1 MLDNNPLKSKDLF
14 SFEVINK
21 WIFPEKTVNSNATK
35 GNKMKKTIPTTP
47 GRPESE
53 ERRPVDV
60 NELIESLVRANRE
73 RRQKNPSAR
82 RRGRKKVQ
90 SVVDRLI
97 SGDE

>member
-1 MLDNNPLKSKDLF
+1 
-14 SFEVINK
+14 
-21 WIFPEKTVNSNATK
+21 
-35 GNKMKKTIPTTP
+35 MKKTLPIIP

-73 RRQKNPSAR
+73 RRQKDPGAR
-82 RRGRKKVQ
+82 CRGRKKVQ

-97 SGDE
+97 SSDE